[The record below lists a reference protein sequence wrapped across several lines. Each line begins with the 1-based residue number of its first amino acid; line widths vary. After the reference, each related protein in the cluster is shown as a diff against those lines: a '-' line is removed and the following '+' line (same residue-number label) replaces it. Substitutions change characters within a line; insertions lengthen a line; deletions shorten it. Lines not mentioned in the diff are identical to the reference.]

1 MPDTVLIV
9 EDEAPV
15 RELLTTWLEEAGYA
29 PRSAAN
35 GIEGLRE
42 VYQARPDVIVADI
55 LMPQMDGFE
64 FCKLVREV
72 TDAPIMFLTG
82 LGEEQRKVEGLNLGA
97 DDYIVKPVGMDEF
110 LARIAALLRRRA
122 RSQQATGEPRRYADP
137 MLNIDFDRHEA
148 RINGQAMDLTPTE
161 FRLLWFLAQHA
172 GRTCSP
178 RDILEN
184 VWESPH
190 CSQDV
195 VKWHVA
201 SLRAKLEANPR
212 NPRHII
218 TVWGV
223 GYRYDAPSAEQLVMQ
238 RDGKG
243 AKSTG

>member
-42 VYQARPDVIVADI
+42 VYQARSDVIVADI

-64 FCKLVREV
+64 LCKLVREV
-72 TDAPIMFLTG
+72 TDAPIMFLTS
-82 LGEEQRKVEGLNLGA
+82 LGEEQRKLEGLNLGA
-97 DDYIVKPVGMDEF
+97 DVYIVKPVGMDEF

-148 RINGQAMDLTPTE
+148 RINGLAMDLTPTE

-172 GRTCSP
+172 GRTCSV

-184 VWESPH
+184 VWDPRTTPRTWSSGTSP
-190 CSQDV
+190 
-195 VKWHVA
+195 A
-201 SLRAKLEANPR
+201 S
-212 NPRHII
+212 
-218 TVWGV
+218 
-223 GYRYDAPSAEQLVMQ
+223 APSWRSIPATPATSSPF
-238 RDGKG
+238 G
-243 AKSTG
+243 AWATDAMLPALSSW